1 MSRRVLVVEDEDS
14 LILTLEDRLAAE
26 GYEVAVA
33 TDGEAALHVAGA
45 HFDCIILDVAL
56 PKMDGFEVCRE
67 LRRRSV
73 VTPILML
80 TARSQVA
87 DRVLGLKL
95 GADDYLTK
103 PFDMAELLARVEA
116 LLRRSPRRTFANVVI
131 DFERGTVNRSGLMI
145 DLSQL
150 ELKLLRYFMDHP
162 RQVITREELLA
173 YVWGYR
179 ESTTTRTVD
188 VHIASLRQKVEE
200 HPSRPEII
208 VTVHGEGYKFMG

>member
-1 MSRRVLVVEDEDS
+1 MSRRILVVEDEDS
-14 LILTLEDRLAAE
+14 LILTLEDRLTAE

-33 TDGEAALHVAGA
+33 TDGEAALHVAPA
-45 HFDCIILDVAL
+45 QFDCIIMDVAL

-73 VTPILML
+73 MTPILML
-80 TARSQVA
+80 TARAQVE

-95 GADDYLTK
+95 GADDYMTK

-116 LLRRSPRRTFANVVI
+116 LLRRSPRRTFANVVV
-131 DFERGTVNRSGLMI
+131 DFERGTVNRHGLMI

-150 ELKLLRYFMDHP
+150 ELKLLRYFMDRP